1 MWRKACIQNFSIP
14 ASSHREKRAYCND
27 VIIAD
32 RFFSLKLFLQ
42 IIFCRQITSFWLM
55 YSSNSR
61 RLTSFFVPTNKTKGQ
76 LGERS
81 ILSILLMPMLLY
93 SAASLAVSVI
103 LRWMGTVRMLSM
115 EMSPFVVL
123 NQRTHF
129 PVLSEKFFRSEERGL
144 RFCSKRSFHYS
155 TGKMNRG
162 VTILSHGRFPLY
174 LLTDISLP
182 FFKYRRRKNVPAFE
196 KAGTS
201 RSADIEI

>member
-1 MWRKACIQNFSIP
+1 MTKKISLFSFQRKKRHENMTKWQTLQALYLLGLTGILYLFSCK
-14 ASSHREKRAYCND
+14 SQ
-27 VIIAD
+27 VIAD

-55 YSSNSR
+55 YCSNSR

-115 EMSPFVVL
+115 EKSP
-123 NQRTHF
+123 H
-129 PVLSEKFFRSEERGL
+129 
-144 RFCSKRSFHYS
+144 FCS
-155 TGKMNRG
+155 
-162 VTILSHGRFPLY
+162 
-174 LLTDISLP
+174 
-182 FFKYRRRKNVPAFE
+182 
-196 KAGTS
+196 
-201 RSADIEI
+201 

>member
-1 MWRKACIQNFSIP
+1 
-14 ASSHREKRAYCND
+14 
-27 VIIAD
+27 
-32 RFFSLKLFLQ
+32 
-42 IIFCRQITSFWLM
+42 M

-93 SAASLAVSVI
+93 SAASLAVSGI

-115 EMSPFVVL
+115 EKSPFVVL

-129 PVLSEKFFRSEERGL
+129 PVLSEKFFRSKERGL

-155 TGKMNRG
+155 TDRMNRS
-162 VTILSHGRFPLY
+162 VTILSHRRFPLY
-174 LLTDISLP
+174 FTTDIFPQKLGTP
-182 FFKYRRRKNVPAFE
+182 FQKTFLAPDSPS
-196 KAGTS
+196 T
-201 RSADIEI
+201 

>member
-1 MWRKACIQNFSIP
+1 
-14 ASSHREKRAYCND
+14 
-27 VIIAD
+27 
-32 RFFSLKLFLQ
+32 
-42 IIFCRQITSFWLM
+42 M

-61 RLTSFFVPTNKTKGQ
+61 RFTSFFVPTNKTKGQ

-129 PVLSEKFFRSEERGL
+129 PVLSEKFFRSKERGL
-144 RFCSKRSFHYS
+144 RFCSKRSFYY
-155 TGKMNRG
+155 T
-162 VTILSHGRFPLY
+162 
-174 LLTDISLP
+174 TDISLP

-201 RSADIEI
+201 RSADIKI